1 MDFKVLNKYGYEGP
15 SIPGELFS
23 FQIVLVKLYLSMQS
37 ILCSITKLY
46 FKAQSKLPWFPHSI
60 AQFYSAKLIILI
72 DIIWFQ
78 SIFPYWV
85 ALYRRTHLFT
95 LLKTSSKDWFGGL
108 SSLSCL
114 WYTSLKLGARI
125 LSSPL
130 FLAHR
135 KPSSMLSRQFFILQ
149 RAPSCLN
156 TMNAKLSKKGKHNHF
171 GKCKVA
177 KIFLVG
183 LMYACRH
190 ILCFPFKTCF

>member
-1 MDFKVLNKYGYEGP
+1 MGMKGLAYLESF
-15 SIPGELFS
+15 FS
-23 FQIVLVKLYLSMQS
+23 FQIVLLKLYLSMQS

-46 FKAQSKLPWFPHSI
+46 FKAQSKLPRFPHSI
-60 AQFYSAKLIILI
+60 ALFYSAKLIILF

-78 SIFPYWV
+78 SILPYWV
-85 ALYRRTHLFT
+85 ALYRRTHSFT

-108 SSLSCL
+108 YSLSCL

-171 GKCKVA
+171 GKRKVA

-183 LMYACRH
+183 LMHACRH